1 MRDFA
6 TLAQRA
12 GKDLAFQ
19 VAASAAM
26 RVLHKVLV
34 PLLEKHIAPRLKR
47 ASPAAADLLGRAVDL
62 AIRSPF
68 ERVKTL
74 LQIAPGGTSAI
85 EVATRAVAADGAA
98 GCLRRVAQDVCLDL
112 LRRSIKRW
120 ISSRLKPL
128 MKGWK
133 GPFLPPA
140 ANGVFLGSV
149 ATAVT
154 LAATHPIDALRTRNY
169 ASEELAFVWSGW
181 YRGYGFSVAGGALH
195 RAVYV
200 FGSKLFEKLD
210 KRLAPRLAISVARLF
225 SYPADTI
232 RRRLQL
238 DDARK
243 YRGALD
249 CLVVT
254 FREEGISGL
263 YGGVMWWVLFP
274 PVARQLWN
282 TLGILGIRNNVL
294 ERYSGLRVAPDYWL
308 DVVPLKN
315 IKKRVGAPR
324 EAEAR
329 IGARSRKRGISVPP
343 RPRRN
348 TCTSR
353 GRRPRSSACRSTCT
367 STSPRG
373 G

>member
-1 MRDFA
+1 MLVLIQSRMRDFA
-6 TLAQRA
+6 TLARRA

-34 PLLEKHIAPRLKR
+34 PRLVKRAPRLKR
-47 ASPAAADLLGRAVDL
+47 AVDL
-62 AIRSPF
+62 AIQSPF

-74 LQIAPGGTSAI
+74 LQITPGASAI

-112 LRRSIKRW
+112 LRGSIGRW
-120 ISSRLKPL
+120 ITGRLKPL

-154 LAATHPIDALRTRNY
+154 LAATYPIDALRTRNY
-169 ASEELAFVWSGW
+169 AGDELAFVRSGW
-181 YRGYGFSVAGGALH
+181 YRGYGFAVAAGTVH

-210 KRLAPRLAISVARLF
+210 KRLAPRLAASVARLF
-225 SYPADTI
+225 SYPAATI

-243 YRGALD
+243 FRGALD

-254 FREEGISGL
+254 CKEEGISGL
-263 YGGVMWWVLFP
+263 YGGFMWGWVSSPLLWAVIPKIWSFP
-274 PVARQLWN
+274 GP
-282 TLGILGIRNNVL
+282 
-294 ERYSGLRVAPDYWL
+294 SF
-308 DVVPLKN
+308 
-315 IKKRVGAPR
+315 
-324 EAEAR
+324 
-329 IGARSRKRGISVPP
+329 
-343 RPRRN
+343 
-348 TCTSR
+348 
-353 GRRPRSSACRSTCT
+353 
-367 STSPRG
+367 
-373 G
+373 

>member
-1 MRDFA
+1 MRDFT

-19 VAASAAM
+19 LAASAAM

-34 PLLEKHIAPRLKR
+34 PLLVKRAPRLKR
-47 ASPAAADLLGRAVDL
+47 AVDL
-62 AIRSPF
+62 AIQSPF

-74 LQIAPGGTSAI
+74 LQIAPGGTSSAI

-112 LRRSIKRW
+112 LRGSIGRW
-120 ISSRLKPL
+120 ISGRLKPL
-128 MKGWK
+128 MKGWNL
-133 GPFLPPA
+133 PFLPPA

-154 LAATHPIDALRTRNY
+154 LAATYPIDALRTRNY
-169 ASEELAFVWSGW
+169 AGEELAFVRSGW
-181 YRGYGFSVAGGALH
+181 YRGYGFAVAAGTVH

-210 KRLAPRLAISVARLF
+210 KRLAPRLAASVARLF
-225 SYPADTI
+225 SYPAATI

-243 YRGALD
+243 FRGALD

-254 FREEGISGL
+254 CREEGISGL
-263 YGGVMWWVLFP
+263 YGGFMWGWVSSPL
-274 PVARQLWN
+274 LW
-282 TLGILGIRNNVL
+282 TVL
-294 ERYSGLRVAPDYWL
+294 QKISSGLFQGQVSKD
-308 DVVPLKN
+308 
-315 IKKRVGAPR
+315 
-324 EAEAR
+324 
-329 IGARSRKRGISVPP
+329 S
-343 RPRRN
+343 
-348 TCTSR
+348 
-353 GRRPRSSACRSTCT
+353 
-367 STSPRG
+367 
-373 G
+373 

>member
-26 RVLHKVLV
+26 RVLHKLLV
-34 PLLEKHIAPRLKR
+34 PLLEKRAPRLKR
-47 ASPAAADLLGRAVDL
+47 AVDL
-62 AIRSPF
+62 AIQSPF

-74 LQIAPGGTSAI
+74 LQIAPGGTSSAI

-98 GCLRRVAQDVCLDL
+98 GCLRRVALDVCLDL
-112 LRRSIKRW
+112 LRGSIGRL
-120 ISSRLKPL
+120 ITGRLKPL

-154 LAATHPIDALRTRNY
+154 LAATYPIDALRTRNY

-181 YRGYGFSVAGGALH
+181 YRGYGFAVAAGTVH

-210 KRLAPRLAISVARLF
+210 KRLAPRLAASVARLF
-225 SYPADTI
+225 SYPAATI
-232 RRRLQL
+232 RRRIQL

-254 FREEGISGL
+254 CREEGISGL
-263 YGGVMWWVLFP
+263 YGGFMCCWFSSPL
-274 PVARQLWN
+274 LW
-282 TLGILGIRNNVL
+282 TVIPKIW
-294 ERYSGLRVAPDYWL
+294 S
-308 DVVPLKN
+308 
-315 IKKRVGAPR
+315 
-324 EAEAR
+324 
-329 IGARSRKRGISVPP
+329 
-343 RPRRN
+343 
-348 TCTSR
+348 
-353 GRRPRSSACRSTCT
+353 
-367 STSPRG
+367 
-373 G
+373 

>member
-19 VAASAAM
+19 VAVSAAM
-26 RVLHKVLV
+26 RVLHRMLV
-34 PLLEKHIAPRLKR
+34 PLLEKRSPRLKQ
-47 ASPAAADLLGRAVDL
+47 AVEL
-62 AIRSPF
+62 AIKSPF

-74 LQIAPGGTSAI
+74 LQIAPGGTSSAI
-85 EVATRAVAADGAA
+85 EVATRAIAADGAA

-112 LRRSIKRW
+112 LRGSIGRW
-120 ISSRLKPL
+120 ITGRLKPL

-154 LAATHPIDALRTRNY
+154 LAATYPIDALRTRNY
-169 ASEELAFVWSGW
+169 AGEELAFVRSGW
-181 YRGYGFSVAGGALH
+181 YRGYGLAVAAGTVH

-210 KRLAPRLAISVARLF
+210 KRLAPRLAASVARLF
-225 SYPADTI
+225 SYPAATI

-243 YRGALD
+243 FRGALD

-254 FREEGISGL
+254 CREEGISGL
-263 YGGVMWWVLFP
+263 YGGFMWGWVSSPL
-274 PVARQLWN
+274 LWA
-282 TLGILGIRNNVL
+282 VL
-294 ERYSGLRVAPDYWL
+294 QKISSGLFQGQVF
-308 DVVPLKN
+308 
-315 IKKRVGAPR
+315 
-324 EAEAR
+324 
-329 IGARSRKRGISVPP
+329 
-343 RPRRN
+343 
-348 TCTSR
+348 
-353 GRRPRSSACRSTCT
+353 
-367 STSPRG
+367 
-373 G
+373 

>member
-6 TLAQRA
+6 TLAERA
-12 GKDLAFQ
+12 GNDLAFQ

-34 PLLEKHIAPRLKR
+34 PLLVERAPRLKR
-47 ASPAAADLLGRAVDL
+47 AVDL
-62 AIRSPF
+62 AIQSPF

-74 LQIAPGGTSAI
+74 LQIAPGGTSSAI

-98 GCLRRVAQDVCLDL
+98 GCLRRVALDVCLDL
-112 LRRSIKRW
+112 LRGSIGRW
-120 ISSRLKPL
+120 ITGRLKPL

-154 LAATHPIDALRTRNY
+154 LAATYPIDALRTRNY
-169 ASEELAFVWSGW
+169 AGEELAFVRSGW
-181 YRGYGFSVAGGALH
+181 YRGYGIAVAAGAVH

-210 KRLAPRLAISVARLF
+210 KRLAPRLAASVARLF
-225 SYPADTI
+225 SYPAATI

-243 YRGALD
+243 FRGALD

-254 FREEGISGL
+254 CKEEGISGL
-263 YGGVMWWVLFP
+263 YGGFMWGWVSSPL
-274 PVARQLWN
+274 LW
-282 TLGILGIRNNVL
+282 TVL
-294 ERYSGLRVAPDYWL
+294 QKISSGLF
-308 DVVPLKN
+308 
-315 IKKRVGAPR
+315 
-324 EAEAR
+324 
-329 IGARSRKRGISVPP
+329 RGQVS
-343 RPRRN
+343 
-348 TCTSR
+348 
-353 GRRPRSSACRSTCT
+353 
-367 STSPRG
+367 
-373 G
+373 

>member
-1 MRDFA
+1 MLCEFVHRSQSCAKMRDFA

-12 GKDLAFQ
+12 AKDLAFQ

-26 RVLHKVLV
+26 RVLHRILV
-34 PLLEKHIAPRLKR
+34 PLFEKRAPRLKR
-47 ASPAAADLLGRAVDL
+47 AVDL
-62 AIRSPF
+62 AIKSPF

-74 LQIAPGGTSAI
+74 LQIAPGGTSSAI

-98 GCLRRVAQDVCLDL
+98 GCLRRVALDVCLDL
-112 LRRSIKRW
+112 LRGLIGRRIT
-120 ISSRLKPL
+120 SRLKPL

-154 LAATHPIDALRTRNY
+154 LAATYPIDALRTRNY
-169 ASEELAFVWSGW
+169 AGEELAFVRSGW
-181 YRGYGFSVAGGALH
+181 YRGYGFAVAAGTVH

-225 SYPADTI
+225 SYPAATI

-238 DDARK
+238 DDGRK
-243 YRGALD
+243 FRGALD

-254 FREEGISGL
+254 CREEGISGL
-263 YGGVMWWVLFP
+263 YGGFMWGWVSSPL
-274 PVARQLWN
+274 LW
-282 TLGILGIRNNVL
+282 TVL
-294 ERYSGLRVAPDYWL
+294 QKISSGLF
-308 DVVPLKN
+308 
-315 IKKRVGAPR
+315 
-324 EAEAR
+324 
-329 IGARSRKRGISVPP
+329 RGQVSKD
-343 RPRRN
+343 
-348 TCTSR
+348 S
-353 GRRPRSSACRSTCT
+353 
-367 STSPRG
+367 
-373 G
+373 

>member
-34 PLLEKHIAPRLKR
+34 PLLVKRAPRLKR
-47 ASPAAADLLGRAVDL
+47 AVDL
-62 AIRSPF
+62 AIQSPF

-74 LQIAPGGTSAI
+74 LQIAPGGTSSAI

-98 GCLRRVAQDVCLDL
+98 GCLRRVALDVCLDL
-112 LRRSIKRW
+112 LRGSIGRW
-120 ISSRLKPL
+120 ITGRLKPL

-154 LAATHPIDALRTRNY
+154 LAATYPIDALRTRNY
-169 ASEELAFVWSGW
+169 AGEELAFVRSGW
-181 YRGYGFSVAGGALH
+181 YRGYGLAVAAGTVH

-225 SYPADTI
+225 SYPAATI

-254 FREEGISGL
+254 CKEEGISGL
-263 YGGVMWWVLFP
+263 YGGFMCCWFSSPLLWTVL
-274 PVARQLWN
+274 Q
-282 TLGILGIRNNVL
+282 
-294 ERYSGLRVAPDYWL
+294 
-308 DVVPLKN
+308 KN
-315 IKKRVGAPR
+315 LVF
-324 EAEAR
+324 
-329 IGARSRKRGISVPP
+329 SRAKF
-343 RPRRN
+343 
-348 TCTSR
+348 
-353 GRRPRSSACRSTCT
+353 
-367 STSPRG
+367 
-373 G
+373 

>member
-1 MRDFA
+1 M
-6 TLAQRA
+6 
-12 GKDLAFQ
+12 AFQ

-74 LQIAPGGTSAI
+74 LQIAPGGTSSAI

-112 LRRSIKRW
+112 LRGSIGRW
-120 ISSRLKPL
+120 ITGRLKPL

-154 LAATHPIDALRTRNY
+154 LAATYPIDALRTRNY
-169 ASEELAFVWSGW
+169 AGEKLAFVRSGW

-210 KRLAPRLAISVARLF
+210 KRLAPRLAASVARLF
-225 SYPADTI
+225 SYPAATI

-243 YRGALD
+243 FRGALD

-254 FREEGISGL
+254 CKEEGISGL
-263 YGGVMWWVLFP
+263 YGGFMWGWVSSPLLWTILQKIWSFP
-274 PVARQLWN
+274 GP
-282 TLGILGIRNNVL
+282 
-294 ERYSGLRVAPDYWL
+294 SF
-308 DVVPLKN
+308 
-315 IKKRVGAPR
+315 
-324 EAEAR
+324 
-329 IGARSRKRGISVPP
+329 
-343 RPRRN
+343 
-348 TCTSR
+348 
-353 GRRPRSSACRSTCT
+353 
-367 STSPRG
+367 
-373 G
+373 

>member
-12 GKDLAFQ
+12 AKDLAFQ

-34 PLLEKHIAPRLKR
+34 PLLEKRAPRLKR
-47 ASPAAADLLGRAVDL
+47 AVDL
-62 AIRSPF
+62 AIQSPF

-74 LQIAPGGTSAI
+74 LQIVPGGTSSAI
-85 EVATRAVAADGAA
+85 DVATRAVAADGAA
-98 GCLRRVAQDVCLDL
+98 GCLRRVALDVCLDL
-112 LRRSIKRW
+112 LRGSIGRW
-120 ISSRLKPL
+120 ITGRLKPL

-154 LAATHPIDALRTRNY
+154 LAATYPIDALRTRNY
-169 ASEELAFVWSGW
+169 AGDELAFVRSGW
-181 YRGYGFSVAGGALH
+181 YRGYGLAVAAGTVH

-210 KRLAPRLAISVARLF
+210 KRLAPRLAASFARLF
-225 SYPADTI
+225 SYPAATI

-238 DDARK
+238 DGARK

-254 FREEGISGL
+254 CREEGISGL
-263 YGGVMWWVLFP
+263 YGGFMWGWVSSPLLWTVIQKFGLF
-274 PVARQLWN
+274 
-282 TLGILGIRNNVL
+282 
-294 ERYSGLRVAPDYWL
+294 
-308 DVVPLKN
+308 
-315 IKKRVGAPR
+315 
-324 EAEAR
+324 
-329 IGARSRKRGISVPP
+329 RGQVSKD
-343 RPRRN
+343 
-348 TCTSR
+348 S
-353 GRRPRSSACRSTCT
+353 
-367 STSPRG
+367 
-373 G
+373 

>member
-1 MRDFA
+1 MGLQLGLPEKLRVGTSRMRDFA

-19 VAASAAM
+19 VAVSAAM
-26 RVLHKVLV
+26 RVLHRMLV
-34 PLLEKHIAPRLKR
+34 PLLEKRSPRLKQ
-47 ASPAAADLLGRAVDL
+47 AVEL
-62 AIRSPF
+62 AIKSPF

-74 LQIAPGGTSAI
+74 LQIAPGGTSSAI
-85 EVATRAVAADGAA
+85 EVATRAIAADGAA

-112 LRRSIKRW
+112 LRGSIGRW
-120 ISSRLKPL
+120 ITGRLKPL

-154 LAATHPIDALRTRNY
+154 LAATYPIDALRTRNY
-169 ASEELAFVWSGW
+169 AGEELAFVRSGW
-181 YRGYGFSVAGGALH
+181 YRGYGFAVAAGTVH

-210 KRLAPRLAISVARLF
+210 KRLAPRLAASVARLF
-225 SYPADTI
+225 SYPAATI

-243 YRGALD
+243 FRGALD

-254 FREEGISGL
+254 CREEGISGL
-263 YGGVMWWVLFP
+263 YGGFMWGWVSSPL
-274 PVARQLWN
+274 LWA
-282 TLGILGIRNNVL
+282 VL
-294 ERYSGLRVAPDYWL
+294 QKISSGLFQGQVF
-308 DVVPLKN
+308 
-315 IKKRVGAPR
+315 
-324 EAEAR
+324 
-329 IGARSRKRGISVPP
+329 
-343 RPRRN
+343 
-348 TCTSR
+348 
-353 GRRPRSSACRSTCT
+353 
-367 STSPRG
+367 
-373 G
+373 

>member
-26 RVLHKVLV
+26 RVLHKVL
-34 PLLEKHIAPRLKR
+34 APRLKR
-47 ASPAAADLLGRAVDL
+47 ISPAAADLLDL
-62 AIRSPF
+62 AIQSPF

-74 LQIAPGGTSAI
+74 LQIAPGGTSCAI
-85 EVATRAVAADGAA
+85 EVATRAVATDGAA

-112 LRRSIKRW
+112 LRGSIGRW
-120 ISSRLKPL
+120 ITGRLKPL

-133 GPFLPPA
+133 GPFLPPV

-154 LAATHPIDALRTRNY
+154 LAATYPIDALRTRNY
-169 ASEELAFVWSGW
+169 AGEELAFVRSGW
-181 YRGYGFSVAGGALH
+181 YRGYGVAVAAGALH

-210 KRLAPRLAISVARLF
+210 KRLAPRLAASVARLF
-225 SYPADTI
+225 SYPAATI
-232 RRRLQL
+232 RRRIQL

-254 FREEGISGL
+254 CREEGISGL
-263 YGGVMWWVLFP
+263 YGGFMWGWVSSPLLWTVIQKISGGLFQGQ
-274 PVARQLWN
+274 VSK
-282 TLGILGIRNNVL
+282 G
-294 ERYSGLRVAPDYWL
+294 S
-308 DVVPLKN
+308 
-315 IKKRVGAPR
+315 
-324 EAEAR
+324 
-329 IGARSRKRGISVPP
+329 
-343 RPRRN
+343 
-348 TCTSR
+348 
-353 GRRPRSSACRSTCT
+353 
-367 STSPRG
+367 
-373 G
+373 

>member
-1 MRDFA
+1 M
-6 TLAQRA
+6 
-12 GKDLAFQ
+12 AFQ

-34 PLLEKHIAPRLKR
+34 PLLVKRAPRLKR
-47 ASPAAADLLGRAVDL
+47 AVDL
-62 AIRSPF
+62 AIQSPF

-74 LQIAPGGTSAI
+74 LQIAPGGTSRAI

-98 GCLRRVAQDVCLDL
+98 GCLRRVALDVCLDL
-112 LRRSIKRW
+112 LRGSIGRW
-120 ISSRLKPL
+120 ITGRLKPL

-154 LAATHPIDALRTRNY
+154 LAATYPIDALRTRNY
-169 ASEELAFVWSGW
+169 AGEELAFVRSGW
-181 YRGYGFSVAGGALH
+181 YRGYGFAVAAGTVH

-225 SYPADTI
+225 SYPAATI
-232 RRRLQL
+232 RRRIQL

-254 FREEGISGL
+254 CREEGISGL
-263 YGGVMWWVLFP
+263 YGGFMWGWVSS
-274 PVARQLWN
+274 PVLW
-282 TLGILGIRNNVL
+282 TVIPKIWSF
-294 ERYSGLRVAPDYWL
+294 SGP
-308 DVVPLKN
+308 
-315 IKKRVGAPR
+315 
-324 EAEAR
+324 
-329 IGARSRKRGISVPP
+329 SF
-343 RPRRN
+343 
-348 TCTSR
+348 
-353 GRRPRSSACRSTCT
+353 
-367 STSPRG
+367 
-373 G
+373 

>member
-12 GKDLAFQ
+12 GTDLAFQ

-34 PLLEKHIAPRLKR
+34 PLLVKRAPRLKR
-47 ASPAAADLLGRAVDL
+47 AVDL
-62 AIRSPF
+62 AIQSPF

-74 LQIAPGGTSAI
+74 LQIAPSGTSSAI

-98 GCLRRVAQDVCLDL
+98 GCLRRVALDVCLDL
-112 LRRSIKRW
+112 LRGSIGRW
-120 ISSRLKPL
+120 ITGRLKPL

-133 GPFLPPA
+133 GPFLPPV

-154 LAATHPIDALRTRNY
+154 LAATYPIDALRTRNY
-169 ASEELAFVWSGW
+169 AGEELAFVRSGW
-181 YRGYGFSVAGGALH
+181 YRGYGFAVAAGTVH

-225 SYPADTI
+225 SYPAATI

-254 FREEGISGL
+254 CREEGISGL
-263 YGGVMWWVLFP
+263 YGGFMWGWVSSPLLWTVIAKFGLFQGQ
-274 PVARQLWN
+274 V
-282 TLGILGIRNNVL
+282 
-294 ERYSGLRVAPDYWL
+294 SKD
-308 DVVPLKN
+308 
-315 IKKRVGAPR
+315 
-324 EAEAR
+324 
-329 IGARSRKRGISVPP
+329 S
-343 RPRRN
+343 
-348 TCTSR
+348 
-353 GRRPRSSACRSTCT
+353 
-367 STSPRG
+367 
-373 G
+373 

>member
-12 GKDLAFQ
+12 AKDLAFQ

-26 RVLHKVLV
+26 RVLHRILV
-34 PLLEKHIAPRLKR
+34 PLFEKRAPRLKR
-47 ASPAAADLLGRAVDL
+47 AVDL
-62 AIRSPF
+62 AIQSPF

-74 LQIAPGGTSAI
+74 LQIAPGGTSSAI

-98 GCLRRVAQDVCLDL
+98 GCLRRVALDVCLDL
-112 LRRSIKRW
+112 LRGSIGRW
-120 ISSRLKPL
+120 ITGRLKPL

-154 LAATHPIDALRTRNY
+154 LAATYPIDALRTRNY
-169 ASEELAFVWSGW
+169 AGEELAFVRSGW
-181 YRGYGFSVAGGALH
+181 YRGYGFAVAAGALH
-195 RAVYV
+195 RGVYV

-210 KRLAPRLAISVARLF
+210 KRLAPRLAASVARLF
-225 SYPADTI
+225 SYPAATI
-232 RRRLQL
+232 RRRIQL

-254 FREEGISGL
+254 CREEGISGL
-263 YGGVMWWVLFP
+263 YGGFMWGWVSSPL
-274 PVARQLWN
+274 LW
-282 TLGILGIRNNVL
+282 TVL
-294 ERYSGLRVAPDYWL
+294 QKISSGLF
-308 DVVPLKN
+308 
-315 IKKRVGAPR
+315 
-324 EAEAR
+324 
-329 IGARSRKRGISVPP
+329 RGQVSKD
-343 RPRRN
+343 
-348 TCTSR
+348 S
-353 GRRPRSSACRSTCT
+353 
-367 STSPRG
+367 
-373 G
+373 

>member
-6 TLAQRA
+6 TLARRA

-26 RVLHKVLV
+26 RVLHRILV
-34 PLLEKHIAPRLKR
+34 PLLEKRAPRLKR
-47 ASPAAADLLGRAVDL
+47 AVDL
-62 AIRSPF
+62 AIQSPF

-74 LQIAPGGTSAI
+74 LQIAPGGTSRAI

-98 GCLRRVAQDVCLDL
+98 GCLRRVALDVCLDL
-112 LRRSIKRW
+112 LRGSIGRW
-120 ISSRLKPL
+120 ITGRLKPL

-133 GPFLPPA
+133 GPFLPPV

-154 LAATHPIDALRTRNY
+154 LAATYPIDALRTRNY
-169 ASEELAFVWSGW
+169 AGEELAFVRSGW
-181 YRGYGFSVAGGALH
+181 YRGYGFAVAAGAVH

-225 SYPADTI
+225 SYPAATI
-232 RRRLQL
+232 RRRIQL

-254 FREEGISGL
+254 CREEGISGL
-263 YGGVMWWVLFP
+263 YGGFMCCWFSSPLLWTVIPKFGLF
-274 PVARQLWN
+274 
-282 TLGILGIRNNVL
+282 
-294 ERYSGLRVAPDYWL
+294 
-308 DVVPLKN
+308 
-315 IKKRVGAPR
+315 
-324 EAEAR
+324 
-329 IGARSRKRGISVPP
+329 RGQVSKD
-343 RPRRN
+343 
-348 TCTSR
+348 S
-353 GRRPRSSACRSTCT
+353 
-367 STSPRG
+367 
-373 G
+373 

>member
-1 MRDFA
+1 MVTLNGWPSMRDF
-6 TLAQRA
+6 TPLAQRA

-26 RVLHKVLV
+26 RVLHKLLL
-34 PLLEKHIAPRLKR
+34 PILEKRAPRLKR
-47 ASPAAADLLGRAVDL
+47 AVDL
-62 AIRSPF
+62 AIQSPF

-74 LQIAPGGTSAI
+74 LQIAPGGTSSAI

-112 LRRSIKRW
+112 LRGSIGRW
-120 ISSRLKPL
+120 IAGRLKPL

-154 LAATHPIDALRTRNY
+154 LAATYPIDALRTRNY
-169 ASEELAFVWSGW
+169 AGDELAFVRSGW
-181 YRGYGFSVAGGALH
+181 YRGYGLAVAAGTVH

-210 KRLAPRLAISVARLF
+210 KRLAPRLAASVARLF
-225 SYPADTI
+225 SYPAATI

-243 YRGALD
+243 CRGALD

-254 FREEGISGL
+254 CKEEGISGL
-263 YGGVMWWVLFP
+263 YGGFMWGWVSSPL
-274 PVARQLWN
+274 LW
-282 TLGILGIRNNVL
+282 TVIPKIS
-294 ERYSGLRVAPDYWL
+294 SGLF
-308 DVVPLKN
+308 
-315 IKKRVGAPR
+315 
-324 EAEAR
+324 
-329 IGARSRKRGISVPP
+329 RGQVSKD
-343 RPRRN
+343 
-348 TCTSR
+348 S
-353 GRRPRSSACRSTCT
+353 
-367 STSPRG
+367 
-373 G
+373 